1 MIHCLPWSWNWWR
14 QLCTLTRDHDKLVV
28 DSFAHPI
35 MCDRIQSNE
44 TLVYHCQDLKPKTW
58 EPGFKLNRLVEPQL
72 RGEKTP
78 TQFWTGALTIEVL
91 SFKIWFQRDHGQPA
105 FGCGTL
111 TKKFQSPEMP
121 PSLGWKKDP
130 SKLQLKNGNQI
141 CTAFSL
147 LLKRVICLTSYSW
160 RLELSRFLSLFN
172 RKKYIIGNQTVAEEN
187 LVLHFTTNSGGL

>member
-1 MIHCLPWSWNWWR
+1 MELYFPSKSGFSVIMDNQHS
-14 QLCTLTRDHDKLVV
+14 VV
-28 DSFAHPI
+28 
-35 MCDRIQSNE
+35 
-44 TLVYHCQDLKPKTW
+44 
-58 EPGFKLNRLVEPQL
+58 
-72 RGEKTP
+72 
-78 TQFWTGALTIEVL
+78 VL
-91 SFKIWFQRDHGQPA
+91 
-105 FGCGTL
+105 L
-111 TKKFQSPEMP
+111 TKKFQSPEMA

-187 LVLHFTTNSGGL
+187 LVLHFGTNLGGLQCPKLLNLVTICTAVNFSNLMLLWLPELFIR